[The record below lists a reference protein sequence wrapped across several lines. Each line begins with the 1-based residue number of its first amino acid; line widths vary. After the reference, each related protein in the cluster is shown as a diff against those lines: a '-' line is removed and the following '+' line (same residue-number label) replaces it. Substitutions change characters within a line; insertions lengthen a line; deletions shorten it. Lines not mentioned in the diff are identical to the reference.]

1 MKLSRLILADDHL
14 LLLEAFRKLLEPRY
28 EIVRTVSD
36 GYALLEWAMALK
48 PDMVLLDMA
57 MPLLNGLEAGRQ
69 VRKKIPGTKIIYLT
83 MNEDPDLAIEA
94 MRLGAAGYLLKKS
107 AANELYFAIE
117 EVLRGR
123 KYVTPPIAQGIQEA
137 FVRDPRPKERVKVL
151 TPRQREVAQLLAE
164 GMSMKE
170 VAEVLKVTPR
180 TVAFHKYQMM
190 DALGFKTTADL
201 IRFAIKNHVTAA

>member
-1 MKLSRLILADDHL
+1 
-14 LLLEAFRKLLEPRY
+14 
-28 EIVRTVSD
+28 VRTVSD